1 MNSDLSPATQ
11 PEIRLSRRAAA
22 TSLVIGVA
30 LLITKFWAYRLT
42 RSQAVFSDALESI
55 VNVVAALLAIVVV
68 IIANRPAD
76 KDHPYGHG
84 KVEFFSAAFE
94 GGLIAFAAILIVVE
108 AVQAFLDDR
117 VLHELGTGV
126 ALVLGAGFIN
136 LLLGLFMLRTG
147 RKVHSPALTASG
159 KHVISDFWTSVG
171 VTIGLL
177 LVHFT
182 GYVWLDPLMAA
193 IVGLLLAQTG
203 VGLVR
208 RSVGGLLDEE
218 DREILSSLASSI
230 ERERNAGIIQVH
242 YARIIRSG
250 RRHHIDAHVVVPE
263 FWDVAEAHLETEQFE
278 VRLMQSYPYSGELH
292 LHVDPCR
299 RAYCR
304 HCEVSACPIR
314 AQPFS
319 SRRYLTVDELTNPQ
333 EPEQFAAT

>member
-1 MNSDLSPATQ
+1 MKSDSSPSLQ

-22 TSLVIGVA
+22 TSLVIGIA
-30 LLITKFWAYRLT
+30 LLVTKFWAYRLT

-55 VNVVAALLAIVVV
+55 VNVVAALLTIVVV

-76 KDHPYGHG
+76 RDHPYGHG

-94 GGLIAFAAILIVVE
+94 GGLIAFAAILICVE
-108 AVQAFLDDR
+108 AIQAFLDKR
-117 VLHELGTGV
+117 VLHELGVGV
-126 ALVLGAGFIN
+126 LIVLTAGLIN

-147 RKVHSPALTASG
+147 RTVQSPALIASG
-159 KHVISDFWTSVG
+159 KHVITDFWTSVG
-171 VTIGLL
+171 VTVGLL
-177 LVHFT
+177 VVQLT
-182 GYVWLDPLMAA
+182 GHVWLDPLIAL
-193 IVGLLLAQTG
+193 IVGILLAKTG

-230 ERERNAGIIQVH
+230 ERERHAGIIQVH

-250 RRHHIDAHVVVPE
+250 QRHHIDAHVVVPE
-263 FWDVAEAHLETEQFE
+263 FWNVAEAHVETQQFE

-299 RAYCR
+299 RAYCC
-304 HCEVSACPIR
+304 HCEVTDCPIR
-314 AQPFS
+314 LQPFVN
-319 SRRYLTVDELTNPQ
+319 RRYLTVDELTSPQ
-333 EPEQFAAT
+333 EPEQFVAT